1 MVNELDEDYFTTF
14 YHEFDRPS
22 YHPKLLLL
30 ALLLAYSQGIF
41 SGRKIEKLM
50 IKNLVMHY
58 LTGQLVISYRTI
70 NRFCVANGM
79 IEAIRNLFIDLN
91 LQLKMEELVSLECLY
106 IDALRLKLIP
116 INMALFRRKL
126 LLASLLNFK
135 KRLQDAVVFPRP
147 IQNPPKRIKSSLRV

>member
-1 MVNELDEDYFTTF
+1 
-14 YHEFDRPS
+14 
-22 YHPKLLLL
+22 
-30 ALLLAYSQGIF
+30 
-41 SGRKIEKLM
+41 
-50 IKNLVMHY
+50 
-58 LTGQLVISYRTI
+58 
-70 NRFCVANGM
+70 M

-91 LQLKMEELVSLECLY
+91 LRLKMEELVSLECLY

>member
-91 LQLKMEELVSLECLY
+91 LRLKMEE
-106 IDALRLKLIP
+106 
-116 INMALFRRKL
+116 
-126 LLASLLNFK
+126 LASLLNFK